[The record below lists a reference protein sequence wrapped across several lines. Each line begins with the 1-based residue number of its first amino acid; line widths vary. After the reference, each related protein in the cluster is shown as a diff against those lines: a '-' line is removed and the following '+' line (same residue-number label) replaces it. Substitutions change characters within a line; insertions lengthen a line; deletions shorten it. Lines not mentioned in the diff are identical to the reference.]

1 MHQIVSTMVVCG
13 QVSEA
18 EIMPCRKHLSKSNYS
33 LALLTLPNTADA
45 EQQVQSI
52 RSIMMALQF
61 LTTTLGHVTQCDG

>member
-52 RSIMMALQF
+52 RL
-61 LTTTLGHVTQCDG
+61 L